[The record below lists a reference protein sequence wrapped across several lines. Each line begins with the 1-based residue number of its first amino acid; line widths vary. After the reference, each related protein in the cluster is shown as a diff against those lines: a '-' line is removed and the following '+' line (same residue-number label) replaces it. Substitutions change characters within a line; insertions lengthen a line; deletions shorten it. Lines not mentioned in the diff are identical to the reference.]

1 MPHQRAWTLDSSP
14 INCTVPDIVNGTA
27 DSLVIQYT
35 QTVTYSCSGD
45 LVISDQVKPSCD
57 ANGNLTSLP
66 SCDRPVGS
74 HQGNKAASGPIVG
87 GVLGSI
93 AVVLCTVVAVVIA
106 RRSGTRIST
115 FAPKVKSQLL
125 TRATIGRCRESIDSD
140 CAPSPAMFDRR
151 DTYLETHIEQDDGGD
166 DGGAKNKY
174 INSNT
179 GFVPSDSGCLQI
191 KEEGIYD
198 LADGSV
204 ALSSAILEHS
214 NSGCLQITEE
224 GIYDFAE
231 GSVALSSS
239 QLTHG
244 SATLENL
251 EFNTRGSATLENIEL
266 NTRGSATLEHIE
278 LNQDYIVPGS
288 NIVYQNQI
296 YDSIVVGNS
305 ADV

>member
-198 LADGSV
+198 LA
-204 ALSSAILEHS
+204 
-214 NSGCLQITEE
+214 
-224 GIYDFAE
+224 E

>member
-198 LADGSV
+198 LA
-204 ALSSAILEHS
+204 
-214 NSGCLQITEE
+214 
-224 GIYDFAE
+224 E

-251 EFNTRGSATLENIEL
+251 EF